1 MALQPLQL
9 TKFSATVCLTAMLYA
24 CGASTPV
31 VETITETTPVDPVTS
46 SVTIATEPV
55 ALDPEVEYQFKLGI
69 KAMAEKDYDKAEAVF
84 LKMTQTQPNLSG
96 PFANLG
102 TVLSSKKDYVNAETA
117 FKQALRLNA
126 ENAEAYNQLGLLYRQ
141 TGRFSEALQ
150 TYKQGLMISPRNT
163 NLLRNT
169 GIVLELYLSSPEA
182 ALEYY
187 QRYLEEKPEDKQVQL
202 WKAYLSQQAG
212 S

>member
-9 TKFSATVCLTAMLYA
+9 TKITATACLISMLYA

-31 VETITETTPVDPVTS
+31 VQTS
-46 SVTIATEPV
+46 TAANATDNSQSIATEQV
-55 ALDPEVEYQFKLGI
+55 ALDPKIAHEFNLGM
-69 KAMAEKDYDKAEAVF
+69 KAMVERNYGKAEEVF
-84 LKMTQTQPNLSG
+84 LKMTQAYPNLSG

-102 TVLSSKKDYVNAETA
+102 AVLTAQKDYSNAESA
-117 FKQALRLNA
+117 FKHALRLNA
-126 ENAEAYNQLGLLYRQ
+126 KNAEAYNHLGLLYRQ
-141 TGRFSEALQ
+141 TGRFQEALKI
-150 TYKQGLMISPRNT
+150 YKQGLMIAPKNT

-169 GIVLELYLSSPEA
+169 GILLELYLSSPSA

-187 QRYLEEKPEDKQVQL
+187 QRYLIEKPEDKQVQL
-202 WKAYLSQQAG
+202 WASLLIQKAS